1 MPSKPLSLLSL
12 VSLSETSLRGLEA
25 SAFGPFA
32 VQVCTDPAQAQ
43 ARLAAQACDALLL
56 DAGMAASVAE
66 LAEVGVMG
74 PATLVVGRALDTD
87 AVLAWL
93 QRGAQ
98 DVLEHDELAA
108 ASLPQ
113 RVRAAIERKRVER
126 EARKSYATDLATGLP
141 HQQQLIEHMSHL
153 LALREREPS
162 PMAVL
167 VLRVEGLT
175 TTQTR
180 LGPEAANVLRR
191 KIAVRLRAGV
201 RASDVVAAL
210 GDASFAV
217 LLGSLLTP
225 ADAERVGAKLVKS
238 LLDPF
243 KVTGE
248 DVAVAVALGIGQ
260 YPQDG
265 AQPDAL
271 LRRAIGLAASG
282 AAQGRAGFT
291 NFQENAG
298 RAAQAANDD

>member
-1 MPSKPLSLLSL
+1 MLPTPLSVFSL
-12 VSLSETSLRGLEA
+12 VTLSDACVQGLEA
-25 SAFGPFA
+25 SAFGRFT
-32 VQVCTDPAQAQ
+32 VQVCTDPEQAQ
-43 ARLAAQACDALLL
+43 AHLASHACDALLL
-56 DAGMAASVAE
+56 DAGMVASAAA
-66 LAEVGVMG
+66 LAEVGVMA
-74 PATLVVGRALDTD
+74 PATLVVGDGLDSG

-98 DVLEHDELAA
+98 DVLGHDELEA
-108 ASLPQ
+108 ASLP
-113 RVRAAIERKRVER
+113 RRIRAAIERKRVER
-126 EARKSYATDLATGLP
+126 DARKSYATDLATGLP

-167 VLRVEGLT
+167 VLRIEGLT

-180 LGPEAANVLRR
+180 LGLEAAHVLRR

-210 GDASFAV
+210 GNASFAV
-217 LLGSLLTP
+217 LLGSLLAP
-225 ADAERVGAKLVKS
+225 ADAERVGSKLLKA

-243 KVTGE
+243 TVAGE
-248 DVAVAVALGIGQ
+248 TLAVSVALGIGQ

-271 LRRAIGLAASG
+271 LRRALGLAAS
-282 AAQGRAGFT
+282 ATAQGRAGL
-291 NFQENAG
+291 ASASDGG
-298 RAAQAANDD
+298 RVAQAANDD